1 LEFYVGEDLGLE
13 QWETKREKLGERGE
27 GVKAEKEG
35 LERRSVRQRWDSAH
49 RHRPPSLRKIPHDVS
64 STARS
69 LPWLLRRQRVRV
81 EKGQGQLFLFL
92 P

>member
-1 LEFYVGEDLGLE
+1 ME

-49 RHRPPSLRKIPHDVS
+49 RHRP
-64 STARS
+64 
-69 LPWLLRRQRVRV
+69 LL
-81 EKGQGQLFLFL
+81 
-92 P
+92 